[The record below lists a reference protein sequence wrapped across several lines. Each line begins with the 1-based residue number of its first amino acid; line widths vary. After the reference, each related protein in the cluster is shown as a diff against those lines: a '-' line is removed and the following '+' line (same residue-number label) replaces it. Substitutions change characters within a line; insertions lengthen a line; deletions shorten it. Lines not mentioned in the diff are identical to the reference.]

1 VAGSPGGNPSKVAAK
16 MNGMRFSP
24 ERSNPGDDRDTVFP
38 HRHELMF
45 RNLDARPS
53 LA

>member
-1 VAGSPGGNPSKVAAK
+1 